1 MSEIRV
7 DTISEKTS
15 ANGVAIDSV
24 TLKDGQLDLADSK
37 KILLGTSDD
46 LQLYHDG
53 TDSIINNATGTLKV
67 QADTVRFQNA
77 AGNETIFGGT
87 ADGAAFLVHNDATKI
102 TTTANGVT
110 VTDGI
115 LVSGSTPTVT
125 IGDGGAEDTKL
136 LFDGNAQ
143 NFYIGI
149 DDSADDLLIGLG
161 STVGTTPAIAIDEN
175 NLVTLPDGH
184 MVIASTAAGDNL
196 TLKST
201 NAGAEAGPQLVLFR
215 DSASPANNDVI
226 GRMRFEGD
234 DNEGN
239 KTVYAQLTSQI
250 IDKGSSGGEDSTFQ
264 IEVFNNGALRDIM
277 TVKGATGGT
286 PEIVLNESSQ
296 DVDFRVE
303 SDGNANMLFVNGGS
317 NIVGIGADPDLGVGL
332 HIKSGDSG
340 GSAQSTADELVIEGS
355 GDMGIQLLGGSS
367 SDCGICFG
375 DAADSN
381 VGLMTYNHTDNYLRF
396 KVNASEVLRIHSAG
410 EISTGGET
418 APDVDA
424 GGITINHGAN
434 DGLALSF
441 KNSDVSHGMSGAT
454 EVDTYG
460 QLQKAGAGDGGFRIM
475 GFCDGTADVMQI
487 MGFSNGAQNTD
498 TTGSGATVEL
508 FGAKKSGTGL
518 ADLASNENLVAFRQ
532 YGGTT
537 RFIMKS
543 DGTVHAS
550 DTSWATSL
558 DTYDDAQLCRSM
570 DMLPAESTREG
581 FISDKWT
588 EMVKYNIDDLVDA
601 GIYTKDGKDM
611 IEKGET
617 PFFRVQPLLRLHNGA
632 IWQNYTKHQKLA
644 SAFYKLAE
652 KTIGKEEA
660 DKLLTEE
667 EIQLL
672 N

>member
-1 MSEIRV
+1 MAAKIPGNGIDANGQEIILDADADTTITV
-7 DTISEKTS
+7 DTDDQIDFKT
-15 ANGVAIDSV
+15 G
-24 TLKDGQLDLADSK
+24 G
-37 KILLGTSDD
+37 SD
-46 LQLYHDG
+46 
-53 TDSIINNATGTLKV
+53 
-67 QADTVRFQNA
+67 
-77 AGNETIFGGT
+77 
-87 ADGAAFLVHNDATKI
+87 
-102 TTTANGVT
+102 
-110 VTDGI
+110 
-115 LVSGSTPTVT
+115 
-125 IGDGGAEDTKL
+125 
-136 LFDGNAQ
+136 
-143 NFYIGI
+143 
-149 DDSADDLLIGLG
+149 
-161 STVGTTPAIAIDEN
+161 
-175 NLVTLPDGH
+175 
-184 MVIASTAAGDNL
+184 
-196 TLKST
+196 
-201 NAGAEAGPQLVLFR
+201 
-215 DSASPANNDVI
+215 
-226 GRMRFEGD
+226 RMHIE
-234 DNEGN
+234 
-239 KTVYAQLTSQI
+239 
-250 IDKGSSGGEDSTFQ
+250 SGG
-264 IEVFNNGALRDIM
+264 N
-277 TVKGATGGT
+277 
-286 PEIVLNESSQ
+286 
-296 DVDFRVE
+296 
-303 SDGNANMLFVNGGS
+303 
-317 NIVGIGADPDLGVGL
+317 VGIGTSSTQAML
-332 HIKSGDSG
+332 HVLKNDSG
-340 GSAQSTADELVIEGS
+340 ALNDSNSDNFMIEDTSATGMTI
-355 GDMGIQLLGGSS
+355 GSS
-367 SDCGICFG
+367 TSGEGHIYFSDSD
-375 DAADSN
+375 DADVGTVSYFHGSN
-381 VGLMTYNHTDNYLRF
+381 YMRF
-396 KVNASEVLRIHSAG
+396 RSNASEALRFTG
-410 EISTGGET
+410 QEVSTGGET

-518 ADLASNENLVAFRQ
+518 ADLASDENLVAFRQ

-644 SAFYKLAE
+644 EAVYEMAKEALGEDKADAILE
-652 KTIGKEEA
+652 KHDI
-660 DKLLTEE
+660 KLL
-667 EIQLL
+667 